1 MPKVDIGLVAS
12 IYGTEC
18 NKLNVEGLEKPP
30 GRSETVFLDTAVF
43 VAELDAL
50 SLARW
55 QFGLTTIYHFLFVPL
70 TIGMVLM
77 VALLQTAW
85 VRTGKEKYLKLTK
98 FFGKIFLIN
107 FAMGVVTGIVQEFQF
122 GMNWSDYSRFV
133 GDVFGAP
140 LAMEGLLAFFFEATF
155 IGLWIFG
162 WGRLSKGVH
171 LATIWM
177 TALGVVLSAYF
188 ILAANA
194 FMQNPVG
201 FAVNEERGRAELT
214 DIFAV
219 LTNPVALAQFPH
231 TISASLM
238 VAAAVM
244 IAVAAYHL
252 KRSQFVVEMRSAMKF
267 GLWTSL
273 VASAATVLNGD
284 QLGIAMV
291 NTQPMKMAAAEAL
304 YNTTKEASFSIF
316 TIGSLDGKEELFSV
330 RIPYLLSF
338 LSTHTLDGEVEGMNN
353 LQAQYELLYGPG
365 DYMPTVW
372 ITYWAFRLMIGM
384 GLLSTLVAV
393 VGLWLTRKQNLEVPK
408 SFWSTAIWAAP
419 LPLIAMSIG
428 WIFTEMGR
436 QPWLVFS
443 LMKTEA
449 GVSPGVTAIEVLVSL
464 VGFTLIYGILAVVE
478 FKILLKA
485 IQAGPVEAIEEPTDQ
500 QKLAVAY

>member
-1 MPKVDIGLVAS
+1 MFANAPVIL
-12 IYGTEC
+12 T
-18 NKLNVEGLEKPP
+18 
-30 GRSETVFLDTAVF
+30 
-43 VAELDAL
+43 ELDAL

-70 TIGMVLM
+70 TIGMVLL
-77 VALLQTAW
+77 VAILQSAW
-85 VRTGKEKYLKLTK
+85 VKTGKEKYLKLTK

-162 WGRLSKGVH
+162 WDKLSKGVH

-177 TALGVVLSAYF
+177 TALGVLLSAYF

-201 FAVNEERGRAELT
+201 FEINEQKGRAELT
-214 DIFAV
+214 DIGAV
-219 LTNPVALAQFPH
+219 LTNVVAINQFPH
-231 TISASLM
+231 TITASLM
-238 VAAAVM
+238 FAAALM

-252 KRSQFVVEMRSAMKF
+252 KRRQHVEEMRTAMKF
-267 GLWTSL
+267 GLWTSV
-273 VASAATVLNGD
+273 VASLGTVINGD
-284 QLGIAMV
+284 SLGIAMV

-304 YNTTKEASFSIF
+304 YETTKEASFSIF
-316 TIGSLDGKEELFSV
+316 TIGNLDGTQELFSV

-338 LSTHTLDGEVEGMNN
+338 LSTHTFDGEVEGINN
-353 LQAQYELLYGPG
+353 LQAQYEVLYGPG
-365 DYMPTVW
+365 EYSPVIW
-372 ITYWAFRLMIGM
+372 LTYWSFRLMIGM
-384 GLLSTLVAV
+384 GLMSTIVALA
-393 VGLWLTRKQNLEVPK
+393 GLWFSRKHVTEAPK
-408 SFWSTAIWAAP
+408 WFYNAAIWAAP

-428 WIFTEMGR
+428 WLFTEMGR

-443 LMKTEA
+443 LMKTA
-449 GVSPGVTAIEVLVSL
+449 DGVSPGVTGLEVLVSL
-464 VGFTLIYGILAVVE
+464 IGFTAIYGVLAVVE
-478 FKILLKA
+478 FRILLEA
-485 IQAGPVEAIEEPTDQ
+485 IKKGPVEERSAEDSN
-500 QKLAVAY
+500 KMAVAY